1 MPGVIKAC
9 IATGSWNFGKGCLV
23 VLGVVAVDAII
34 AGLSVKDGIDAH
46 SELTEHNGYEDSAQ
60 DLFQQLPAVEGA
72 GSSSPP

>member
-1 MPGVIKAC
+1 
-9 IATGSWNFGKGCLV
+9 